1 MFKRLSWLTMGA
13 GLGFGVAVW
22 GRRKVRA
29 TVERYR
35 PSAVTASWTKK
46 LRRFGDDLRA
56 AGHEGRSAMREREW
70 ELRTPSPNRR
80 LDHSDGTGRGS
91 S

>member
-35 PSAVTASWTKK
+35 PSAVTAS
-46 LRRFGDDLRA
+46 RA
-56 AGHEGRSAMREREW
+56 AAPSSA
-70 ELRTPSPNRR
+70 NRAP
-80 LDHSDGTGRGS
+80 LSG
-91 S
+91 